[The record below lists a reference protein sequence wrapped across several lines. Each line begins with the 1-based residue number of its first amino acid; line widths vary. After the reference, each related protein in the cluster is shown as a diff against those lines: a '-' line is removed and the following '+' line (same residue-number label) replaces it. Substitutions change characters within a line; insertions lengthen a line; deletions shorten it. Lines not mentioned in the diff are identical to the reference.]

1 MSSRLTLTTG
11 ALLMAAAVALGA
23 LGAHALKA
31 RLSPDML
38 ELWHTAVTY
47 HAWHALALVAVG
59 TLQMQLPARAG
70 LGRAALLFV
79 AGIALFSGSLYA
91 MALGGGRAWGY
102 VTPFGG
108 LAFIAGWLVL
118 AITVARAPHP
128 DPHPL
133 TATLSRGA
141 GEGDERER
149 GG

>member
-1 MSSRLTLTTG
+1 MSPRVTLTTG

-23 LGAHALKA
+23 LGAHALKS

-38 ELWHTAVTY
+38 ALWHTAATY

-59 TLQMQLPARAG
+59 TLQMRRPRRTG
-70 LGRAALLFV
+70 LGRTALLFV

-91 MALGGGRAWGY
+91 LALGGGRAWGY

-118 AITVARAPHP
+118 AITVARKEME
-128 DPHPL
+128 
-133 TATLSRGA
+133 S
-141 GEGDERER
+141 ER
-149 GG
+149 

>member
-23 LGAHALKA
+23 LGAHALKT
-31 RLSPDML
+31 RLAPDML

-59 TLQMQLPARAG
+59 TLQMQMQMPPRAG

-118 AITVARAPHP
+118 AITVARSPHP
-128 DPHPL
+128 NPHPP
-133 TATLSRGA
+133 R
-141 GEGDERER
+141 
-149 GG
+149 

>member
-1 MSSRLTLTTG
+1 MSPRLTLTAG

-23 LGAHALKA
+23 LGAHALKT

-47 HAWHALALVAVG
+47 HAWHALALLTLG
-59 TLQMQLPARAG
+59 TLQMQMPRRAG

-108 LAFIAGWLVL
+108 LAFIAGWLLL
-118 AITVARAPHP
+118 AVAVARAPNP
-128 DPHPL
+128 EPHPL
-133 TATLSRGA
+133 TPTLSRGA